1 MLKELLSGETVKLD
15 HLYHVYY
22 LLYYFPKE
30 INTLMIQ
37 KTYDGH
43 YMLRADDISVCKEQ
57 KQ

>member
-1 MLKELLSGETVKLD
+1 MLKELLSGEVAKLD
-15 HLYHVYY
+15 HLYHVFY

-37 KTYDGH
+37 KSHDG
-43 YMLRADDISVCKEQ
+43 YYLRVDDISICKEQ

>member
-1 MLKELLSGETVKLD
+1 MLENLLSGEIVKLD

-37 KTYDGH
+37 KSRDG
-43 YMLRADDISVCKEQ
+43 YYLRVDDISICKEQ

>member
-1 MLKELLSGETVKLD
+1 MLKVLLSGEIAKLD
-15 HLYHVYY
+15 HLYSVFY

-43 YMLRADDISVCKEQ
+43 YMLRVDDISICKE
-57 KQ
+57 